1 MKFGI
6 LNLVKPVYKCR
17 KSYAQVL
24 RKGDVI
30 KIKKNIRMVLF
41 VGIFLSACGYHFEGG
56 GDLPAGGRNVFVGVF
71 ENRTSETGLENIF
84 TNALINEFTRSKR
97 FAGRE
102 KADALLSGVISSM
115 SIETIS
121 HGDSSHTSLE
131 RRVKIWVDLKLTAFD
146 RNASENSGSR
156 VIWIRKGMT
165 DIETYDV
172 DDDKLVTE
180 QNKKEAISTL
190 SKRLAE
196 SVYNRLTEDF

>member
-1 MKFGI
+1 
-6 LNLVKPVYKCR
+6 
-17 KSYAQVL
+17 
-24 RKGDVI
+24 
-30 KIKKNIRMVLF
+30 MVLF
-41 VGIFLSACGYHFEGG
+41 VGIFLSACSYHFEGG
-56 GDLPAGGRNVFVGVF
+56 GELPAGVRNVFVGVF

-84 TNALINEFTRSKR
+84 TNDLINEFTRSKR

-102 KADALLSGVISSM
+102 KADAVLSGVIRSM

-121 HGDSSHTSLE
+121 HGTSSYTSLE
-131 RRVKIWVDLKLTAFD
+131 RRVKISVDLKLTAFD

-156 VIWIRKGMT
+156 VIWVRKGMT
-165 DIETYDV
+165 DNETYDV